1 MGHIQEEMMT
11 AKFNTTEKEVEI
23 SALIENIA
31 SITSEKEILKQQLI
45 QMELNLK
52 RKDDQFESRLSLEMG
67 PLKEEIS
74 TVSFNLSTKMTELA
88 SLQQMLTDANSERAV
103 VKQKNAEQ
111 ITIKDIEITD
121 LRENISS
128 LLSSNEILKQ
138 KVVELESVLKLN
150 DEQFESKIYLRLNPI
165 ETQMQAVQLDLS
177 EKVADI
183 VALQNK
189 LKTTTEE
196 KESIKQKLT
205 GKITEK
211 EIEISKLQK
220 NIASVV
226 AETEFLK
233 HKVVELTS
241 DLTTMEDE
249 FESKIALRLESVEKN
264 MVSVKL
270 DLAEKV
276 TELESVQNMLT
287 TTTTNKEEIEQ
298 NLSELIT
305 QKEGEISALRYNL
318 TSVDSEKELLKHEVV
333 KLTSEFKTKE
343 DKFESE
349 ISMTMEPVKK
359 ELETK
364 VTEICT
370 LKENITHIASEK
382 EILKQKVVQLESDLQ
397 IKKEEFESVVSMQ
410 LEPLQQE
417 MEAKVKELATWR
429 ENISIVASEKEVLIE
444 KVEKLESNISVQK
457 QEFEYTISMTVQPIQ
472 NEIEKKTTEV
482 VALKEDIANMAS
494 EKDILKQKVVEL
506 ESDLKVREEEFESRL
521 SITLGPM
528 QKEIETKVAE
538 IVGLGENIASVTSEN
553 EMLKE
558 TVEQLKIDLKLKEDD
573 VESRISLTLEPL
585 EKELKT
591 VQLDFT
597 TKVVE
602 LSALQDIITVATAER
617 EILKQKLVELET
629 NIKTKEED
637 FESEIHI
644 RLEPIEREMKAVRMD
659 FTEKKTKLD
668 AFQETM
674 VISNSEKE
682 ILRQKVVTLESDL
695 KIKEEQFS
703 VDIQLKLEPLEKEMQ
718 ASKADAAADKEEV
731 CRLKD
736 LLAAAQTAVVES
748 KELLLVIEEKE
759 SVEQELRLQVQEL
772 REVVSEQT
780 QARESVGANLEIM
793 RREAEKHKE
802 QSEGLQGEVRDAS
815 QMAQMRLEK
824 CKLVEVQLEEV
835 TREKEEQGGRIT
847 R

>member
-1 MGHIQEEMMT
+1 MGHIQEEMIT

-52 RKDDQFESRLSLEMG
+52 SKDDQFESRLSLEMG

-88 SLQQMLTDANSERAV
+88 SLQHMLEDANSERAV
-103 VKQKNAEQ
+103 VEHKNAEQ
-111 ITIKDIEITD
+111 ITIKDIEITA
-121 LRENISS
+121 LSENTSS

-150 DEQFESKIYLRLNPI
+150 DEQFESKMYLRLNPI

-183 VALQNK
+183 EALQNK
-189 LKTTTEE
+189 LTTTTEE
-196 KESIKQKLT
+196 KDSLKQKLT
-205 GKITEK
+205 GQITERENEICELK
-211 EIEISKLQK
+211 E

-241 DLTTMEDE
+241 DLTTKEDE
-249 FESKIALRLESVEKN
+249 FESKIAIRLESAEKN

-276 TELESVQNMLT
+276 KELESVQNMLT

-343 DKFESE
+343 DKFESV

-397 IKKEEFESVVSMQ
+397 IKKQEFESEVSMQ

-417 MEAKVKELATWR
+417 IDAKVKELATWR

-444 KVEKLESNISVQK
+444 KVEKLESDISVQK

-506 ESDLKVREEEFESRL
+506 ESDLKVREDEFESRL
-521 SITLGPM
+521 FITLGPM

-538 IVGLGENIASVTSEN
+538 IVGLGENIASVTSEK

-558 TVEQLKIDLKLKEDD
+558 TVEQLKIDLKLKEED

-602 LSALQDIITVATAER
+602 LAALQDIITVATTER

-659 FTEKKTKLD
+659 FTEKETKLN
-668 AFQETM
+668 ALQETM
-674 VISNSEKE
+674 VLSNSEKE

-703 VDIQLKLEPLEKEMQ
+703 VEIQLKLEPLEKEMQ

-780 QARESVGANLEIM
+780 QARESVGANLEVM
-793 RREAEKHKE
+793 RREAEQHRE